1 MEIAQQLYKDFTPE
15 QKAKLHEIQGVELKI
30 LRELDRICEKHHL
43 HYSLSGGTLLGAIRH
58 KDFIPW
64 DDDID
69 IDLKREDFNKLLT
82 ILPDELGDEFEFL
95 NYNSYGEYFCDFI
108 PRIFYKNSK
117 AVNSFSTDG
126 GKNNFANDPRM
137 NRIFI
142 ELYCLHDTDEKTVKR
157 QIFKV
162 KAIYGMAMAHR
173 LIPTDASRYSFLQ
186 KAQVKALTAVG
197 KHMKMQK
204 IYDMYEKCVNEV
216 PTGTGD
222 RYFKPSVPLPV
233 QERNVFPKYF
243 FEEYTKVPIRD
254 DMAMAPKEYIKVLEY
269 LYTNWQDLPKD
280 KDRHPGHFELLKTE
294 IF

>member
-1 MEIAQQLYKDFTPE
+1 MEISQQLYKDFTDE
-15 QKAKLHEIQGVELKI
+15 QKSKLHEIQEIELKI
-30 LRELDRICEKHHL
+30 LRELDRICKKYNL
-43 HYSLSGGTLLGAIRH
+43 KYSLSGGTLLGAVRH

-69 IDLKREDFNKLLT
+69 IDLKRDDFNKLIK

-95 NYNSYGEYFCDFI
+95 NYDSYGEYFCDFI

-126 GKNNFANDPRM
+126 GEHNFANDERM

-142 ELYCLHDTDEKTVKR
+142 ELYCLHDTDSSKVSK

-162 KAIYGMAMAHR
+162 KTLYGLAMGHR
-173 LIPTDASRYSFLQ
+173 LMPTDSGKYSVLQ
-186 KAQVKALTAVG
+186 KAEVALLSNVG
-197 KHMKMQK
+197 KHMKLSK
-204 IYDMYEKCVNEV
+204 IYDMYEKCVSEV
-216 PTGTGD
+216 TTGTGD

-243 FEEYTKVPIRD
+243 FGDYTEIQIRNDTALAPAEYEKL
-254 DMAMAPKEYIKVLEY
+254 LEY
-269 LYTNWQDLPKD
+269 LYTNWRDLPPE
-280 KDRHPGHFELLKTE
+280 KDRHPGHFELMKTE